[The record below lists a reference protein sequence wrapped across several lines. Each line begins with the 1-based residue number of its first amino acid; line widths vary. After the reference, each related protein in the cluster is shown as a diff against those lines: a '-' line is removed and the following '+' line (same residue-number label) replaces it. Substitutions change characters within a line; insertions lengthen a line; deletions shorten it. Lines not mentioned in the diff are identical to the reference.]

1 MGCRSGSAVR
11 HALQLLPQRQRL
23 PARLPGM
30 RHHLHSCFVIALDR
44 ASTDRRADR
53 HDRRYRRASHRRRA
67 ARSGQTDRSPS
78 RGMKHAVENLFEKS
92 ENLSARILGPQAPAS
107 VRKAKI
113 ASRTGQVTPR
123 GLLAR
128 CAGVHVDFH
137 AHRHFDNLWSLPGHL
152 NLHFESGHT
161 KSQFQ
166 NGQKSELLF
175 VALSKTDE
183 HRLPI
188 AISWI
193 RIGYLSAVLT
203 PIHLKE

>member
-30 RHHLHSCFVIALDR
+30 RHHLHSCFVIALNR

-107 VRKAKI
+107 VRKQ
-113 ASRTGQVTPR
+113 R
-123 GLLAR
+123 LL
-128 CAGVHVDFH
+128 
-137 AHRHFDNLWSLPGHL
+137 LEPGRSPH
-152 NLHFESGHT
+152 E
-161 KSQFQ
+161 
-166 NGQKSELLF
+166 
-175 VALSKTDE
+175 
-183 HRLPI
+183 
-188 AISWI
+188 
-193 RIGYLSAVLT
+193 GYLRAAQAYMLISMPTDTSTIFGAFQA
-203 PIHLKE
+203 I